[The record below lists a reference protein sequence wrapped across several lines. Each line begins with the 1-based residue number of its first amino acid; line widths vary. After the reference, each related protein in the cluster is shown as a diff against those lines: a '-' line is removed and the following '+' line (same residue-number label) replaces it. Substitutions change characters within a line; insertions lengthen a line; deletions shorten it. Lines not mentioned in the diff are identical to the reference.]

1 MRFVLFFVS
10 CLAIAGEFTTSLG
23 DAYPYTI
30 SAITTDA
37 AGNTYVVG
45 SRQLGGVYFLTGIIS
60 SAPVVFL
67 PPDASLLYGGSDVFV
82 SKLDPGGK
90 VLFTDTFAGKGVDRG
105 LAIALDP
112 SGNIYIGGSTT
123 SNDFPLSRALQTQAG
138 ARSTGFVMKLS
149 NDGAAILYSTYFG
162 GTQGYSSVTGLATD
176 AKGNLYLTGTTT
188 AADFPHTPG
197 MPFGPNSLAISNT
210 AVFMASIS
218 EAGDKILF
226 SGALISGPIPIAGGT
241 AGPSAAGVAVDAA
254 GNAYFAGNVGGG
266 QPFPGTAGVLMP
278 AGSFTGFAAKINAAG
293 LSYLTYLPHS
303 VFGIAADS
311 AGDLY
316 LAGFDYEAHPGAPP
330 SGYAAKLNPTA
341 TTLLWTN
348 NFNGLADSAN
358 SIAVDAVGN
367 VWVGGGTS
375 SPAFPNFGW
384 STGSEFV
391 AQLNASGFAVYSA
404 LYPSG
409 TVSQS
414 LAVDAVG
421 LLHTAGCNAFVSTL
435 NPGSPPTM
443 RIFDFG
449 NVFGGKATARISPSE
464 VISIY
469 GPGIGPAVA
478 VPAIPTSGF
487 FPKTLGGVQVTIN
500 GIAMPL
506 FYVSANQINAVVPK
520 GIAMN
525 SAALVRVMNS
535 GTTSPDYPVW
545 IVPGASQALPTVVNQ
560 DGSVN
565 SEANPAKSG
574 SVVTFYATGWQS
586 DFSPL
591 ADGQVAT
598 AAHNICFSGLILGGG
613 SCAVDNFDAGFSA
626 AVLYGGAAP
635 GIVAGVSQINLR
647 VPGPDLYGSLN
658 VTVYGPNG
666 SVTELVWTKP

>member
-1 MRFVLFFVS
+1 MRFVLFFLS
-10 CLAIAGEFTTSLG
+10 SLAIAGEFTTSLG
-23 DAYPYTI
+23 DANPYTI
-30 SAITTDA
+30 SAIATDA

-45 SRQLGGVYFLTGIIS
+45 SRQLGGVYFLTGNLS

-67 PPDASLLYGGSDVFV
+67 PPDANSLYGGSDVFV
-82 SKLDPGGK
+82 SKLDPNGK

-138 ARSTGFVMKLS
+138 ANGTGFVMKLS

-162 GTQGYSSVTGLATD
+162 GTQGSSSVTGLATD

-197 MPFGPNSLAISNT
+197 MPFGPNSLVISNT

-226 SGALISGPIPIAGGT
+226 SGALISGPIPIASGT

-316 LAGFDYEAHPGAPP
+316 LAGSDYAEYPDNPP

-341 TTLLWTN
+341 SAFLWTN

-367 VWVGGGTS
+367 VWVGGSTS

-384 STGSEFV
+384 CKGSEFV
-391 AQLNASGFAVYSA
+391 AQLNASGSVAYSA
-404 LYPSG
+404 LYPNG

-414 LAVDAVG
+414 LAVDSTG
-421 LLHTAGCNAFVSTL
+421 LLHAAGYNGFVSSL
-435 NPGSPPTM
+435 NPGAPPTM

-449 NVFGGKATARISPSE
+449 NVFGGNATARISPAE

-469 GPGIGPAVA
+469 GPGIGPAAA
-478 VPAIPTSGF
+478 VSATPSNGF
-487 FPKTLGGVQVTIN
+487 FPKMLGGVQVTID
-500 GIAMPL
+500 GLAMPL
-506 FYVSANQINAVVPK
+506 LYVSANQINAVVPM
-520 GIAMN
+520 GVVMN
-525 SAALVRVMNS
+525 SAATVRVMN
-535 GTTSPDYPVW
+535 GMAVSPDYPVW
-545 IVPGASQALPTVVNQ
+545 IVTGVAQALPTVTNQ

-565 SEANPAKSG
+565 SEINPAKSG

-586 DFSPL
+586 TFSPL
-591 ADGQVAT
+591 ADGQVVT
-598 AAHNICFSGLILGGG
+598 AANNICFSGLIGVC
-613 SCAVDNFDAGFSA
+613 SVDSFDAGFSA

-635 GIVAGVSQINLR
+635 GIVAGISQVNLR